1 MVGGGGGWEI
11 EIGPLGG
18 RAIKAGIILLLQKGK
33 NSLLLN
39 PLSSIYSFICERI
52 I

>member
-1 MVGGGGGWEI
+1 MVGGGWKI
-11 EIGPLGG
+11 EIAPLGE
-18 RAIKAGIILLLQKGK
+18 RAIKAGIILLLQKVK

-39 PLSSIYSFICERI
+39 PLSSMHSLCERI